1 MELDVLSLP
10 VLSAPGEVI
19 TFYSYKGGAGRTM
32 ALANIA
38 RRLAEACDAARP
50 DAARPVL
57 MIDWDLEAPSLHHYF
72 NCKLDGPGVL
82 ELFEACRT
90 VLQGARGTISDPEA
104 LARSVLQEV
113 NWECYVCRAGEGS
126 ALYLMRAGCMD
137 DGYGERLGRLRW
149 AELFEAC
156 PALFR
161 CLAEQLSQHFRYVLV
176 DAHAGRS
183 ESTGICTA
191 LLPQKL
197 VLAFAP
203 DRLSV
208 EGVQGVAGRATAH
221 RRSDED
227 DYRPLMIYPLPTHLD
242 AADAPR
248 RTQWRHG
255 DARLG
260 VEGYQPVFERLLG
273 EVYGVPRLSLDSYFD
288 EVMVQ
293 QLRLPIGN
301 EAAQRS
307 ERGGDR
313 FSLMR
318 GYDAL
323 LEWLEGSCFPWQPR
337 REVQLLRAGCEDRQ
351 AAVNGLAHT
360 LSRMNELLQHSSA
373 DEYQQLAR
381 NSHAAASRHG
391 LHVVGEEARM
401 PLDGTHAAPR

>member
-10 VLSAPGEVI
+10 ALSSPGEVI

-32 ALANIA
+32 ALASIA
-38 RRLAEACDAARP
+38 RRLAGV
-50 DAARPVL
+50 AARPVL
-57 MIDWDLEAPSLHHYF
+57 MIDWDLEAPSLHQYF
-72 NCKLDGPGVL
+72 HCKPDGPGVL
-82 ELFEACRT
+82 ELFEACREA
-90 VLQGARGTISDPEA
+90 LQAAQGAPADPEA

-113 NWECYVCRAGEGS
+113 NWEYYVCRADESS

-137 DGYGERLGRLRW
+137 DSYCERLGGLRW

-176 DAHAGRS
+176 DARAGRS
-183 ESTGICTA
+183 ESTGVCTA

-197 VLAFAP
+197 VLAFTP

-242 AADAPR
+242 AADAPQ

-260 VEGYQPVFERLLG
+260 VEGYQPVFERLLS

-288 EVMVQ
+288 EVLVQ
-293 QLRLPIGN
+293 QLRLPVGS
-301 EAAQRS
+301 EAAQYS
-307 ERGGDR
+307 GQGGDR
-313 FSLMR
+313 FSLAR
-318 GYDAL
+318 SYDAL
-323 LEWLEGSCFPWQPR
+323 LEWLEGSYFPWQPH
-337 REVQLLRAGCEDRQ
+337 REVQLLRAVREDRQ

-360 LSRMNELLQHSSA
+360 LSRMNELLQNSSA

-381 NSHAAASRHG
+381 SSHAAASRHG
-391 LHVVGEEARM
+391 LHVVGDEARM

>member
-10 VLSAPGEVI
+10 ALSAPGEII

-38 RRLAEACDAARP
+38 RRLAGTQDP
-50 DAARPVL
+50 ARPVL
-57 MIDWDLEAPSLHHYF
+57 MIDWDLEAPSLHQYF
-72 NCKLDGPGVL
+72 NCKPDGPGVL

-90 VLQGARGTISDPEA
+90 ALQGARGVAPPNAEA

-113 NWECYVCRAGEGS
+113 NWEYYVCRAGEGS
-126 ALYLMRAGCMD
+126 SLYLMRAGCMND
-137 DGYGERLGRLRW
+137 SYGERLERLRW

-176 DAHAGRS
+176 DARAGRS
-183 ESTGICTA
+183 ETTGVCTA

-197 VLAFAP
+197 VLAFMP

-208 EGVQGVAGRATAH
+208 EGVQGVAARATAH

-227 DYRPLMIYPLPTHLD
+227 DYRPLMIYPLPTRLD
-242 AADAPR
+242 AADAPQ

-255 DARLG
+255 DAQLG
-260 VEGYQPVFERLLG
+260 VEGYQPAFERLLG

-288 EVMVQ
+288 EVLVQ
-293 QLRLPIGN
+293 QLRLPVGKVML
-301 EAAQRS
+301 AQRG
-307 ERGGDR
+307 EHGGDR
-313 FSLMR
+313 FSLAR
-318 GYDAL
+318 SYEAL
-323 LEWLEGSCFPWQPR
+323 LEWLEGSYFPWQPR
-337 REVQLLRAGCEDRQ
+337 REVELLRAVREDRQ
-351 AAVNGLAHT
+351 AAVNGLAHK
-360 LSRMNELLQHSSA
+360 LSRMNELLQNSSA
-373 DEYQQLAR
+373 DEYQQSAR

-391 LHVVGEEARM
+391 LHVVGE
-401 PLDGTHAAPR
+401 APR

>member
-38 RRLAEACDAARP
+38 RQLAEGPGAARP

-57 MIDWDLEAPSLHHYF
+57 MIDWDLEAPSLHQYF
-72 NCKLDGPGVL
+72 HCKADGPGVL

-90 VLQGARGTISDPEA
+90 ALQGARGAPPADAEA
-104 LARSVLQEV
+104 LARSILQEV
-113 NWECYVCRAGEGS
+113 NWEYYVCRADEGG
-126 ALYLMRAGCMD
+126 ALYLMRAGCID
-137 DGYGERLGRLRW
+137 DSYGERLGRLRW

-176 DAHAGRS
+176 DARAGRS

-197 VLAFAP
+197 VLAFTP

-208 EGVQGVAGRATAH
+208 DGVQGVAGRATAH

-227 DYRPLMIYPLPTHLD
+227 DYRPLLIYPLPTHLD
-242 AADAPR
+242 AADAPQR
-248 RTQWRHG
+248 AQWRHG

-288 EVMVQ
+288 EVLVQ
-293 QLRLPIGN
+293 RLRLPVGS
-301 EAAQRS
+301 EAFARS
-307 ERGGDR
+307 GEQGGDR
-313 FSLMR
+313 FSLAR
-318 GYDAL
+318 GYGAL
-323 LEWLEGSCFPWQPR
+323 LEWLEGSYFPWQQHG
-337 REVQLLRAGCEDRQ
+337 EVQLLRAAREDRQ
-351 AAVNGLAHT
+351 VAVNGLAHT
-360 LSRMNELLQHSSA
+360 LSRMNELLQNSSA

-381 NSHAAASRHG
+381 SSHAAASRHG
-391 LHVVGEEARM
+391 LHVVGE
-401 PLDGTHAAPR
+401 APR

>member
-10 VLSAPGEVI
+10 ALSAPGEVI

-38 RRLAEACDAARP
+38 RRLAGAQDTARP
-50 DAARPVL
+50 DAVRPVL
-57 MIDWDLEAPSLHHYF
+57 MIDWDLEAPSLHQYF
-72 NCKLDGPGVL
+72 NCKPDGPGVL
-82 ELFEACRT
+82 ELFEACRAA
-90 VLQGARGTISDPEA
+90 LQGARAGAPPDPEA

-113 NWECYVCRAGEGS
+113 NWEYYVSRAGEDS

-137 DGYGERLGRLRW
+137 DSYGERLGRLRW
-149 AELFEAC
+149 DELFDAC

-176 DAHAGRS
+176 DARAGRS
-183 ESTGICTA
+183 ETTGICTA

-197 VLAFAP
+197 VLAFTP

-208 EGVQGVAGRATAH
+208 EGVQGVAARAAAH

-242 AADAPR
+242 AADAPQ

-288 EVMVQ
+288 EVLVQ

-301 EAAQRS
+301 EASARRGEQ
-307 ERGGDR
+307 GGDR
-313 FSLMR
+313 FSLR
-318 GYDAL
+318 RSYDAL
-323 LEWLEGSCFPWQPR
+323 LEWLEGSYFPWQPQ
-337 REVQLLRAGCEDRQ
+337 REVRLLQAVREDRQ
-351 AAVNGLAHT
+351 SAASGLAHS
-360 LSRMNELLQHSSA
+360 LSRMNELLQNSSA

-381 NSHAAASRHG
+381 SSHAAAARHG
-391 LHVVGEEARM
+391 LHVVGE
-401 PLDGTHAAPR
+401 APR